1 MKRLFWLVL
10 ALTAI
15 TTCSVFVGGAA
26 VAADGDDVVIIPK
39 DNGDDE
45 ADVPPSGAIDFR
57 DVNIGSAITECPQA
71 GLRDR
76 QPKPNDLRQKDE
88 VEKLSDAGN
97 DIRFNQDYS
106 CFPQDETAIAVNP
119 ADTKNVLG
127 SANDYRLGW
136 GTSGFYASTDNG
148 EHFYDGIRPFPT
160 NANSARD
167 HIDGGGDPSVAY
179 DREGTAYYNDLHF
192 MRENDESGIFV
203 ARSTNGGFTWSRP
216 CVPAGGTDTAARCGG
231 NGDVRRPGDGV
242 VSYFA
247 DNDNALNGSVP
258 ANDKNYMTAGPRP
271 AGVAPTCFAP
281 ISKAPI
287 AAGTAACPTSIIGID
302 RLYVTWTIFFQGTAT
317 INFSYSDDR
326 AYSWSAPRVISGS
339 APFCVGGVTTSACD
353 SN

>member
-1 MKRLFWLVL
+1 MRAAVAIGLVACAPVLAACGTQAAKPLPDDRLQSLVL
-10 ALTAI
+10 QPSDLSPTL
-15 TTCSVFVGGAA
+15 SRFSFGRELRSEQSPVLSGDPSRFGRQGGWGAA

-45 ADVPPSGAIDFR
+45 AEAPPSGVVDFR
-57 DVNIGSAITECPQA
+57 DVNVGSAITECPQA

-97 DIRFNQDYS
+97 NIRFNQDYS
-106 CFPQDETAIAVNP
+106 CFPQDETSIAVNP
-119 ADTKNVLG
+119 ADKSNVLG
-127 SANDYRLGW
+127 SANDYRVGW

-167 HIDGGGDPSVAY
+167 HIDGGGDPSVVF
-179 DREGTAYYNDLHF
+179 DRGGTAYYNDLHF

-216 CVPAGGTDTAARCGG
+216 CIPAGSTDAAARCGG

-242 VSYFA
+242 VA
-247 DNDNALNGSVP
+247 
-258 ANDKNYMTAGPRP
+258 
-271 AGVAPTCFAP
+271 
-281 ISKAPI
+281 
-287 AAGTAACPTSIIGID
+287 
-302 RLYVTWTIFFQGTAT
+302 
-317 INFSYSDDR
+317 
-326 AYSWSAPRVISGS
+326 
-339 APFCVGGVTTSACD
+339 
-353 SN
+353 

>member
-1 MKRLFWLVL
+1 MKRLLWLVL
-10 ALTAI
+10 ALAAV

-167 HIDGGGDPSVAY
+167 HIDGGGDPSVVF
-179 DREGTAYYNDLHF
+179 DRGGTAYYNDLHF

-216 CVPAGGTDTAARCGG
+216 SDPRPRDRRTPRLAAGATAT
-231 NGDVRRPGDGV
+231 
-242 VSYFA
+242 FA
-247 DNDNALNGSVP
+247 DRAMVSWR
-258 ANDKNYMTAGPRP
+258 T
-271 AGVAPTCFAP
+271 
-281 ISKAPI
+281 
-287 AAGTAACPTSIIGID
+287 
-302 RLYVTWTIFFQGTAT
+302 RL
-317 INFSYSDDR
+317 
-326 AYSWSAPRVISGS
+326 
-339 APFCVGGVTTSACD
+339 TTTTP
-353 SN
+353 